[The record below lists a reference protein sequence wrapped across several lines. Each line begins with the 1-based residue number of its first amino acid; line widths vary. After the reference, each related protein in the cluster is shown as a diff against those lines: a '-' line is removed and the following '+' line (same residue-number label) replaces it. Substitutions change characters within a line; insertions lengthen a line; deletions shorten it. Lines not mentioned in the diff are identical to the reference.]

1 MSDPEK
7 SFGDLANALSAVG
20 SITAT
25 IISVAMRVAR
35 REAKKIVP
43 EECAEHQECAALR
56 ITALTMM
63 VNGLLILAKTT
74 EASKRKELIEENI
87 KFAMFLIDEGVAES
101 KEDEDTPTEKE
112 WLSDEQ
118 LKRMFTEESR

>member
-7 SFGDLANALSAVG
+7 SYSELANALSVVG

-25 IISVAMRVAR
+25 IIAVAMRVAR

-43 EECAEHQECAALR
+43 EECEAHQECAALR

-63 VNGLLILAKTT
+63 TNGLLILAKTT
-74 EASKRKELIEENI
+74 EASKRKELIDENI
-87 KFAMFLIDEGVAES
+87 KFAKFLIEEGDATT

-118 LKRMFTEESR
+118 LKQMFKGAD